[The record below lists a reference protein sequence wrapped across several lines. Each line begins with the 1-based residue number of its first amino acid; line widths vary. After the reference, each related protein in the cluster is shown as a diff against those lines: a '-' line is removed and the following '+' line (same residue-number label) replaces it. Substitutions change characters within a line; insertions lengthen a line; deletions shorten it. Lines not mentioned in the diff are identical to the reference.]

1 MARINWIR
9 SLYLLIPVV
18 LVLFQL
24 YHVHD
29 CPHQPFG
36 EPKVSGRVRGGV
48 GQQDDSPLIS
58 VIIPVGPSKHKRQE
72 AVLQAIYSAANQT
85 YPNVEVIV
93 VDVSGQ
99 NNIQAALT
107 EKTRHPIKVL
117 AITQPNGVY
126 AGYVRNYGIQASKG
140 DYLAFLD
147 ADDAFLPRKLELHM
161 QYARALDVSDFSS
174 TEAYY
179 AKECRF
185 QEGGVVAPWKLEQED
200 AIHNPETFPLY
211 NAEKFKPVLARKAK
225 KNQMLRDGA
234 NLPALWDLELMNWHN
249 CAITR

>member
-1 MARINWIR
+1 MVRINWIR

-18 LVLFQL
+18 LVCFQL

-29 CPHQPFG
+29 CPQQPFG
-36 EPKVSGRVRGGV
+36 EIKESSRVRGV

-58 VIIPVGPSKHKRQE
+58 VIIPVGPSKRQE

-99 NNIQAALT
+99 NNLQAALT
-107 EKTRHPIKVL
+107 EKTSHPIKVL

-126 AGYVRNYGIQASKG
+126 AGYVRNYGIQASTG
-140 DYLAFLD
+140 DYLAFVD

-161 QYARALDVSDFSS
+161 QYARALDVLDFSS

-179 AKECRF
+179 SKECRF
-185 QEGGVVAPWKLEQED
+185 QEGGVVPWKLEQED
-200 AIHNPETFPLY
+200 SIHNPETFPLY
-211 NAEKFKPVLARKAK
+211 NAEKFKPVLARKAQK
-225 KNQMLRDGA
+225 KQMLRDGA
-234 NLPALWDLELMNWHN
+234 NLPALWDLELMKWHN